1 MAGFGNGEWDTR
13 AYLAVAIPANKI
25 FLLDRKSRVV
35 VEASGQE
42 TTYRQIIHNINYLF
56 PSRGDEAR
64 KMMEDRENTDR
75 GNSLDQ
81 TWQVLELLCNVSQI
95 YI

>member
-13 AYLAVAIPANKI
+13 AYLAVGIPADKI

-64 KMMEDRENTDR
+64 EMMEDQNQQPEDRENTDR
-75 GNSLDQ
+75 RNSLDQ
-81 TWQVLELLCNVSQI
+81 L
-95 YI
+95 